1 MLSVRD
7 AARRLGQEIA
17 AGRGD
22 YSLSV
27 FQWEHG
33 NQLIDSIHLRDGC
46 ETVELY
52 SQPQV
57 KQGNETMIRLEITNP
72 HEHSAAELLPL
83 IGYLSSVAGHP
94 VATSVHVRSVGE
106 VSKVDATVALS
117 PAAAQVFAAGA
128 PAIPSAPAASDTD
141 SDENESSA
149 NTSDVSG
156 VLDSAGQPWDARIH
170 SGGKSLIADGTWR
183 IKKGTDPKLVEQVR
197 AEHSGKSAASATA
210 AAGST
215 ATAPSENAQ
224 TAPTSSPAAASNTA
238 PPIPAT
244 PASPALAADPAPT
257 ALASGA
263 TIQTVFTYISG
274 KGLQPDQI
282 GAALGDIMGIRQP
295 SDILKL
301 KDDPAQLGTALELLK
316 AAHGA

>member
-17 AGRGD
+17 AGRGE
-22 YSLSV
+22 YALSV

-33 NQLIDSIHLRDGC
+33 NQLIDSIHLRDGN

-83 IGYLSSVAGHP
+83 IGYLSSVAGVPLNGHIQT
-94 VATSVHVRSVGE
+94 ATIHADGSRSVTE
-106 VSKVDATVALS
+106 STVT
-117 PAAAQVFAAGA
+117 PAAQVFAAGA

-141 SDENESSA
+141 IDESESSA

-183 IKKGTDPKLVEQVR
+183 IKKGTDPKLIEQVR
-197 AEHSGKSAASATA
+197 AEHAGKAAASGA
-210 AAGST
+210 APAIP
-215 ATAPSENAQ
+215 AAPS
-224 TAPTSSPAAASNTA
+224 TAPT
-238 PPIPAT
+238 
-244 PASPALAADPAPT
+244 DPAPT
-257 ALASGA
+257 APAAPQAAPSAPAADPTPTAPVSGA

-282 GAALGDIMGIRQP
+282 GAALGDIMGIHQA

-301 KDDPAQLGTALELLK
+301 KEDPAQLGTVLELLK
-316 AAHGA
+316 AVHGA

>member
-33 NQLIDSIHLRDGC
+33 NELIDSIHLRDGC

-57 KQGNETMIRLEITNP
+57 KQGTETMIRLEITNP

-83 IGYLSSVAGHP
+83 IGYLSSVAGVP
-94 VATSVHVRSVGE
+94 AQP
-106 VSKVDATVALS
+106 APNPALQGVLDELNAK

-156 VLDSAGQPWDARIH
+156 VFDSAGQPWDARIH

-183 IKKGTDPKLVEQVR
+183 IKKGTDPKLIEQVR
-197 AEHSGKSAASATA
+197 AEHAAKSAPAIPA
-210 AAGST
+210 APT
-215 ATAPSENAQ
+215 TAPADPAP
-224 TAPTSSPAAASNTA
+224 TAPTAPQAAPSA
-238 PPIPAT
+238 P
-244 PASPALAADPAPT
+244 AADPAPT
-257 ALASGA
+257 APASGA

-301 KDDPAQLGTALELLK
+301 KDDPTQLGTVLELLK
-316 AAHGA
+316 AVHGA

>member
-22 YSLSV
+22 YTLSV

-46 ETVELY
+46 GTVELY

-83 IGYLSSVAGHP
+83 IGYLSSVAGKP
-94 VATSVHVRSVGE
+94 IPAAPTNLPE
-106 VSKVDATVALS
+106 PS

-128 PAIPSAPAASDTD
+128 PAIPSAPAASDTE

-197 AEHSGKSAASATA
+197 AEHAGKTAASGA
-210 AAGST
+210 APAIPVAPST
-215 ATAPSENAQ
+215 AP
-224 TAPTSSPAAASNTA
+224 
-238 PPIPAT
+238 
-244 PASPALAADPAPT
+244 ADPAPT
-257 ALASGA
+257 APASGA

-282 GAALGDIMGIRQP
+282 GAALGDIMGVRQP

-301 KDDPAQLGTALELLK
+301 KDDPAQLGTVLELLK
-316 AAHGA
+316 AVHGA

>member
-22 YSLSV
+22 YPLSV

-33 NQLIDSIHLRDGC
+33 NQLIDSIHLRDGN
-46 ETVELY
+46 ETVEMY

-57 KQGNETMIRLEITNP
+57 NQGNETMIRLEITNP

-83 IGYLSSVAGHP
+83 IGYLSSVAGQP
-94 VATSVHVRSVGE
+94 INTTTVTEAVGE
-106 VSKVDATVALS
+106 ISRTVTVSA
-117 PAAAQVFAAGA
+117 PAATQVFAAGA

-197 AEHSGKSAASATA
+197 AEHAGK
-210 AAGST
+210 
-215 ATAPSENAQ
+215 TAPAIPAAPSTVPTDPAP
-224 TAPTSSPAAASNTA
+224 TAPTAPQAAPSA
-238 PPIPAT
+238 P
-244 PASPALAADPAPT
+244 SADPAPT
-257 ALASGA
+257 APAGGA

-282 GAALGDIMGIRQP
+282 GAALGDILGIRQP

-301 KDDPAQLGTALELLK
+301 KDDPTQLGTVLELLK
-316 AAHGA
+316 AVHGA

>member
-17 AGRGD
+17 AGRGK
-22 YSLSV
+22 YALSV

-33 NQLIDSIHLRDGC
+33 NQLIESIHLRDGN

-94 VATSVHVRSVGE
+94 VATSVHAQAVGE
-106 VSKVDATVALS
+106 VSKVETTVALS

-197 AEHSGKSAASATA
+197 AEHAGK
-210 AAGST
+210 
-215 ATAPSENAQ
+215 
-224 TAPTSSPAAASNTA
+224 AAASGAAPAIPAAPSTA
-238 PPIPAT
+238 P
-244 PASPALAADPAPT
+244 ADPAPT
-257 ALASGA
+257 APTAPQAAPSAPPADPAPTAPAGGA

-282 GAALGDIMGIRQP
+282 GAALGEIMGIRQP

-301 KDDPAQLGTALELLK
+301 KDDPAQLGTVLELLK
-316 AAHGA
+316 AVHGA

>member
-17 AGRGD
+17 AGRGE
-22 YSLSV
+22 YALSV

-33 NQLIDSIHLRDGC
+33 NQLIDSIHLRDGN
-46 ETVELY
+46 ETVEMY

-57 KQGNETMIRLEITNP
+57 NQGNETMIRLEITNP

-83 IGYLSSVAGHP
+83 IGYLSSVAGVP
-94 VATSVHVRSVGE
+94 AQP
-106 VSKVDATVALS
+106 APNPALQGVLDELNAK

-128 PAIPSAPAASDTD
+128 PAIPSAPAASDTE

-197 AEHSGKSAASATA
+197 AEHAGK
-210 AAGST
+210 
-215 ATAPSENAQ
+215 TAPAIPAAPSTVPTDPAP
-224 TAPTSSPAAASNTA
+224 TAPTAPQAAPSA
-238 PPIPAT
+238 P
-244 PASPALAADPAPT
+244 SADPAPT
-257 ALASGA
+257 APAGGA

-282 GAALGDIMGIRQP
+282 GAALGDILGIRQP

-301 KDDPAQLGTALELLK
+301 KDDPTQLGTVLELLK
-316 AAHGA
+316 AVHGA

>member
-17 AGRGD
+17 AGRGE
-22 YSLSV
+22 YTLSV

-33 NQLIDSIHLRDGC
+33 NQLIDSIHLRDGN

-57 KQGNETMIRLEITNP
+57 KQGTETMIRLEITNA
-72 HEHSAAELLPL
+72 HEHSAAELLPV
-83 IGYLSSVAGHP
+83 IGYLSSVAGVP
-94 VATSVHVRSVGE
+94 AQP
-106 VSKVDATVALS
+106 APNPALQGVIDELNAK

-141 SDENESSA
+141 SDENESNA

-197 AEHSGKSAASATA
+197 AEHAGKSAASATA

-244 PASPALAADPAPT
+244 PASPAPAADPAP
-257 ALASGA
+257 AAPASGA
-263 TIQTVFTYISG
+263 TIPTVFTYISG

-301 KDDPAQLGTALELLK
+301 KDDPAQLGTVLELLK
-316 AAHGA
+316 AVHGA

>member
-22 YSLSV
+22 YPLSV

-33 NQLIDSIHLRDGC
+33 NQLIDSIHLRDGN
-46 ETVELY
+46 ETVEMY

-57 KQGNETMIRLEITNP
+57 NQGNETMIRLEITNP

-83 IGYLSSVAGHP
+83 IGYLSSVAGVP
-94 VATSVHVRSVGE
+94 AQP
-106 VSKVDATVALS
+106 APNPALQGVLDELNAK

-128 PAIPSAPAASDTD
+128 PAIPSAPAASDTE

-156 VLDSAGQPWDARIH
+156 VLDSAGRPWDARIH

-183 IKKGTDPKLVEQVR
+183 IKKGTDPKLIEQVR
-197 AEHSGKSAASATA
+197 AEHAAKTA
-210 AAGST
+210 PAIPAAPST
-215 ATAPSENAQ
+215 APVDPAPVAPTAPSVPAAEPAPA
-224 TAPTSSPAAASNTA
+224 APTVPAAA
-238 PPIPAT
+238 PAEDAVT
-244 PASPALAADPAPT
+244 M
-257 ALASGA
+257 
-263 TIQTVFTYISG
+263 QTVFGYISG
-274 KGLQPDQI
+274 KKLQPADI
-282 GAALGDIMGIRQP
+282 ASALGDVMGIHQP
-295 SDILKL
+295 SDILAIKT
-301 KDDPAQLGTALELLK
+301 DPAKLGTVLELLK
-316 AAHGA
+316 AVHGA

>member
-7 AARRLGQEIA
+7 AARRLGQEIQ
-17 AGRGD
+17 AGRGE
-22 YSLSV
+22 YNLSV

-57 KQGNETMIRLEITNP
+57 KQGTETMIRLEITNP

-83 IGYLSSVAGHP
+83 IGYLSSVAGQP
-94 VATSVHVRSVGE
+94 VATSVHAQAVGE
-106 VSKVDATVALS
+106 VSKVETTVALS
-117 PAAAQVFAAGA
+117 PPAAQVFAAGA

-141 SDENESSA
+141 SDESESSG

-183 IKKGTDPKLVEQVR
+183 LKKGVDPKLVEQVR
-197 AEHSGKSAASATA
+197 AEHAGKPAAPAIPAAPSAAPAEPATTGPVADAVTVQTLFGYISAKKL
-210 AAGST
+210 
-215 ATAPSENAQ
+215 Q
-224 TAPTSSPAAASNTA
+224 PADIAAS
-238 PPIPAT
+238 
-244 PASPALAADPAPT
+244 
-257 ALASGA
+257 
-263 TIQTVFTYISG
+263 
-274 KGLQPDQI
+274 
-282 GAALGDIMGIRQP
+282 LGDLMGVTQP
-295 SDILKL
+295 SQLLAL